1 MVSTTPDS
9 CWIPA
14 RQLGTRPVRRC
25 GMTTKTVETTRSQ
38 LARAVGEAYDELR
51 LLPGV
56 DANGPAL
63 VWFAEHLFE
72 AYQRDES

>member
-1 MVSTTPDS
+1 MPK
-9 CWIPA
+9 I
-14 RQLGTRPVRRC
+14 LGECVMAP
-25 GMTTKTVETTRSQ
+25 KTVEKEREL

-63 VWFAEHLFE
+63 VWFAEHLVV
-72 AYQRDES
+72 AYREDAEST